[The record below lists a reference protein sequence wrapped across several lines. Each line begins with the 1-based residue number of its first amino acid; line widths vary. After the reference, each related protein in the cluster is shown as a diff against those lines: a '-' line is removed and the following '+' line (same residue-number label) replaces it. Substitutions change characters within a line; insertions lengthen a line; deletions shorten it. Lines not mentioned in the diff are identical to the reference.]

1 MTIKKIITSHGED
14 VEKLDPSHTAVGMQ
28 GISTSL
34 ENSLVF
40 FKSLNIE
47 LSYNLS
53 CLFLGIYH
61 REVKKNIHT
70 KMSI

>member
-14 VEKLDPSHTAVGMQ
+14 VEKLDPSHTDVGMQ

-61 REVKKNIHT
+61 REVKKKKST
-70 KMSI
+70 PK